1 MDSKDTRIA
10 AMATMEIHRQILS
23 AKPTLLQWI
32 NSSETKADAK
42 ASMMDK
48 ASDLKIDES
57 RLRMDVGT
65 RVRALPVRKVISS
78 DFPQRTPICF
88 SGVEVEATLCVDSPQ
103 GEEKKLQQIPHFI
116 GEKKLQQ
123 IPHFIGM
130 NTFVSEFD
138 SEGGSSRVYAC
149 ITCDRQFPKPGFCY
163 CDRKFKLIIDGR
175 LELVPDPITSNLS
188 GGGMRSMH
196 NHSSS
201 GEIIGFA
208 HDDSD
213 ADNEMGSMHSPDHTL
228 HHRAPIVTMSNVS
241 DEQTDLSDSPPTAKS
256 SRPLQLLW
264 ELHEKEKEDRR
275 DHGEPSWVLNVP
287 SKHSDVKTGGT
298 NSSGR
303 VHGGP
308 ALALWGKS
316 SPQGFARDIEMES
329 MHSSGQV
336 QGELASVHSSS
347 YDYARDTEIESVDP
361 LPHED
366 TWQRSAW
373 QRSAAM
379 IDPMFSVIVQG
390 AGSLWLT
397 KRATVLRQLRT
408 FCFTSLC
415 LFMWSRS

>member
-1 MDSKDTRIA
+1 
-10 AMATMEIHRQILS
+10 
-23 AKPTLLQWI
+23 
-32 NSSETKADAK
+32 
-42 ASMMDK
+42 
-48 ASDLKIDES
+48 
-57 RLRMDVGT
+57 
-65 RVRALPVRKVISS
+65 
-78 DFPQRTPICF
+78 
-88 SGVEVEATLCVDSPQ
+88 
-103 GEEKKLQQIPHFI
+103 
-116 GEKKLQQ
+116 
-123 IPHFIGM
+123 
-130 NTFVSEFD
+130 
-138 SEGGSSRVYAC
+138 
-149 ITCDRQFPKPGFCY
+149 
-163 CDRKFKLIIDGR
+163 
-175 LELVPDPITSNLS
+175 
-188 GGGMRSMH
+188 MH
-196 NHSSS
+196 NRSSS

-208 HDDSD
+208 HADSD

-287 SKHSDVKTGGT
+287 SKHSYVKTGGT

-361 LPHED
+361 LED

-390 AGSLWLT
+390 AGSLLAYQ
-397 KRATVLRQLRT
+397 KSDGSSPAKDFLLYVLVFVYVVAFLAALGDKL
-408 FCFTSLC
+408 S
-415 LFMWSRS
+415 SRSIMRVIALVAAALAFLMTMTLVVM